1 MMMCSICKEN
11 LAVVFITKIIN
22 GKQTQEGLCFSCAK
36 KQGIQPINQI
46 LEQTGISEEEIDDL
60 KKQMETFF
68 EDMDF
73 SGTSDPEGG
82 TATANPFFN
91 LINKSL
97 NKTRES
103 MGFKSSKD
111 ETESD
116 GKTDR
121 EVKDDKNNTRT
132 KTQDKKMPKKK
143 KYLDTYGTN
152 LIVKA
157 KEGKIDRVIGRNR
170 EIERVIQILNRRN
183 KNNPVLI
190 GEPGVGKTAIAE
202 GLALRIVNRDVPVKL
217 FNAEVYV
224 LDLTSIV
231 AGTQFR
237 GQFENRMKGI
247 IEECKALGNII
258 LVIDEIHNI
267 MGAGEAEGAMNAAN
281 ILKPALAKGEI
292 QVIGATT
299 LDEYRKHIEK
309 DSALREWE
317 YEIFKGR
324 VIDIS
329 FDRDGKS
336 QTIRAKLMGREN
348 ENVVIEYEGN
358 YFRIPFDQVRKAKLV
373 FDEGGKEHGKKQKR
387 SHRKGT

>member
-1 MMMCSICKEN
+1 
-11 LAVVFITKIIN
+11 
-22 GKQTQEGLCFSCAK
+22 
-36 KQGIQPINQI
+36 
-46 LEQTGISEEEIDDL
+46 
-60 KKQMETFF
+60 
-68 EDMDF
+68 
-73 SGTSDPEGG
+73 
-82 TATANPFFN
+82 
-91 LINKSL
+91 
-97 NKTRES
+97 
-103 MGFKSSKD
+103 
-111 ETESD
+111 
-116 GKTDR
+116 
-121 EVKDDKNNTRT
+121 
-132 KTQDKKMPKKK
+132 
-143 KYLDTYGTN
+143 
-152 LIVKA
+152 
-157 KEGKIDRVIGRNR
+157 
-170 EIERVIQILNRRN
+170 LNRRN

-309 DSALREWE
+309 DSAWKEDSSRCWWMSLLLR
-317 YEIFKGR
+317 K
-324 VIDIS
+324 
-329 FDRDGKS
+329 
-336 QTIRAKLMGREN
+336 
-348 ENVVIEYEGN
+348 
-358 YFRIPFDQVRKAKLV
+358 P
-373 FDEGGKEHGKKQKR
+373 
-387 SHRKGT
+387 